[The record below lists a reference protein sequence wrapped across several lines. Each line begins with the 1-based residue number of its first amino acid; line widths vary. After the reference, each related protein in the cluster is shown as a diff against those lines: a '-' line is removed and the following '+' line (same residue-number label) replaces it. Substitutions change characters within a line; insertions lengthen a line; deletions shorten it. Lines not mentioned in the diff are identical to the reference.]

1 MYRALYRKWRPQVFG
16 DVVGQGAITTALQ
29 NQILADKV
37 GHAYLFTGTRGTG
50 KTTCA
55 KLFAKAV
62 NCEDRNGADPC
73 GKCESCLGA
82 ENGSVLDV
90 TEIDAA
96 SNNSV
101 DDVRT
106 LREETAYRPSRG
118 RYRVYIIDEVHML
131 STSAFNALLKIM
143 EEPPEHVIFIL
154 ATTEIH
160 KVPAT
165 ILSRCQR
172 YDFLRI
178 DATAIAERLQYVAGQ
193 EGIELT
199 DGTADLIARLADGAM
214 RDGLSL
220 LDTCAGAAQSVD
232 EELVRRMAGV
242 ADREYLFAL
251 SSAAASGDTA
261 EVMRQV
267 AALRERSIDVKR
279 LAEELMHHYRTLLLA
294 ASAPDGSLLSEL
306 PEAERPRYLQAGAQV
321 GEGGSIYALRRLTAA
336 LDKMGR
342 APDPRIELEL
352 ALFDLGGA
360 GGGEAPQ
367 PKAQLKPAQAATP
380 AQSAAPPVQVAT
392 AAPAAETQQVATLAS
407 QPLGVPAEEAV
418 RAVEEPK
425 EPAPQA
431 QQQPAEDGSVTA
443 FDLWPQVVAR
453 MAEEDGMLHSF
464 MKSSTAYTDG
474 RRVLIDGGKM
484 FLEYMRDKPEN
495 GDKVKA
501 IIEQV
506 AGKRYGIGPYDG
518 QSAAKTVDKT
528 QETLQQWQ
536 EMGVPVEYE

>member
-16 DVVGQGAITTALQ
+16 DVVGQLAITDALQ

-55 KLFAKAV
+55 KLFAKAA
-62 NCEDRNGADPC
+62 NCEARQGADPC
-73 GKCESCLGA
+73 GQCESCVGL

-101 DDVRT
+101 DDVRA

-131 STSAFNALLKIM
+131 SASAFNALLKIM

-172 YDFLRI
+172 YDFMRI
-178 DATAIAERLQYVAGQ
+178 DPALIAGRLAHVAGQ
-193 EGIELT
+193 EGIGLT
-199 DGTADLIARLADGAM
+199 EGAADLIARLADGAM
-214 RDGLSL
+214 RDALSL
-220 LDTCAGAAQSVD
+220 LDTCAGASGTV
-232 EELVRRMAGV
+232 EEDLVRRMAGV
-242 ADREYLFAL
+242 ADKDYLFAV
-251 SSAAASGDTA
+251 SSAAAAGDVA
-261 EVMRQV
+261 EVMRLV
-267 AALRERSIDVKR
+267 DTLRQRSIDVRR

-294 ASAPDGSLLSEL
+294 AASPDGALLVDI
-306 PEAERPRYLQAGAQV
+306 PPAEAERYKQAA
-321 GEGGSIYALRRLTAA
+321 GEVNEAAAIYAMRRLAAA

-352 ALFDLGGA
+352 ALFDLGSA
-360 GGGEAPQ
+360 EKPETAKPVAAAAQ
-367 PKAQLKPAQAATP
+367 APKAAPGPQAAVVP
-380 AQSAAPPVQVAT
+380 SAPPVET
-392 AAPAAETQQVATLAS
+392 PAAPAPSAEAPPVAQEAKPETQEQS
-407 QPLGVPAEEAV
+407 PMQPQQKPVEGEVVLFEAWA
-418 RAVEEPK
+418 AVV
-425 EPAPQA
+425 Q
-431 QQQPAEDGSVTA
+431 
-443 FDLWPQVVAR
+443 R
-453 MAEEDGMLHSF
+453 MAEEDGMLYSF
-464 MKSSTAYTDG
+464 MKGSGAYTDG

-484 FLEYMRDKPEN
+484 FMEYMREKPEN
-495 GDKVKA
+495 AEKVKSV
-501 IIEQV
+501 IEQV
-506 AGKRYGIGPYDG
+506 AGVRYGIGPYEG
-518 QSAAKTVDKT
+518 QASKPEPT
-528 QETLQQWQ
+528 QAQQTLQKW
-536 EMGVPVEYE
+536 EDMGVPIEYE

>member
-1 MYRALYRKWRPQVFG
+1 
-16 DVVGQGAITTALQ
+16 VGQGAITTALQ

-62 NCEDRNGADPC
+62 NCEDRSGADPC

-82 ENGSVLDV
+82 ENGSILDV

-106 LREETAYRPSRG
+106 LRDETVYRPSRG

-154 ATTEIH
+154 ATTEVH

-178 DATAIAERLQYVAGQ
+178 DAAAIAQRLQYVAGQ
-193 EGIELT
+193 EGIALT
-199 DGTADLIARLADGAM
+199 DGAADLIARLADGAM

-251 SSAAASGDTA
+251 SSAAAAEDTA
-261 EVMRQV
+261 EVVRQV

-294 ASAPDGSLLSEL
+294 ASASDGSLLGEL
-306 PEAERPRYLQAGAQV
+306 PAAERPRYLRTGVEV
-321 GEGGSIYALRRLTAA
+321 GEAGSIYALRRLTAA
-336 LDKMGR
+336 LDKMSR

-352 ALFDLGGA
+352 ALFDLGNV
-360 GGGEAPQ
+360 GGETPQ
-367 PKAQLKPAQAATP
+367 PKAQPKPAQQAVQP
-380 AQSAAPPVQVAT
+380 AQAV
-392 AAPAAETQQVATLAS
+392 PAIETQQVTVSAPRT
-407 QPLGVPAEEAV
+407 QEVPMEEAASPV
-418 RAVEEPK
+418 K
-425 EPAPQA
+425 EPEKAAPQA
-431 QQQPAEDGSVTA
+431 QQQAVEDGSVVA

-464 MKSSTAYTDG
+464 MKSSMAYTDG

-495 GDKVKA
+495 GDKVKT

-518 QSAAKTVDKT
+518 QSTAKIADKT
-528 QETLQQWQ
+528 QETLQQW
-536 EMGVPVEYE
+536 ESLGVPIEWE